1 MPISNTFAAMVELN
15 QSITINTRN
24 VLDAGTGSDHKDFG
38 VVAGI
43 EFNKDGT
50 KMFTSFA
57 NQACVM
63 ADQGDDCDSASATFR
78 AQVINTYNLSTPYDI
93 STQSFA
99 GDSERCVMTDLNSG
113 KNFHTVYDLELS
125 SDGMKLLVVTRNMGS
140 DADQD
145 KAYVYDLSS
154 PYDISSCSQSS
165 TTTNLDSSTFTDGSK
180 AGTTTGLRGN
190 HRLQGIEINDNGTKL
205 FLIFFD
211 ETDDNTRLYEYN
223 LTTPYDLTTLSLN
236 TNAGIELTFA
246 ENIDNAAGMRFSP
259 NGKRL
264 FVVTH
269 DLLNERALIQIS
281 LSNPFDTSSFVIDGA
296 LAFSTFPTTHDQP
309 RGIAFNSSGLKMYI
323 TDDRQN
329 SGIDE
334 IKEYDLKCPF
344 NIFEGKCPSITENN
358 DRHGLA
364 IAQIEIAKRT
374 IDHSTDTALNR
385 LKWIR
390 RNKDKQN
397 LSNLN
402 IDINFTNER
411 LASLTELVKTTAAKK
426 KTNSDKDQDVF
437 YWSEGSISVSKIGD
451 TSVSSSRKIDTNAI
465 TFGSDRFTKN
475 NGIRGLAFRF
485 GKNNVDVGNAGS
497 NLDTD
502 TYNITYY
509 DTSPIKDDTKFLDK
523 IFGIGKLSSDLL
535 TVLDGKKLT
544 AKRNGH
550 QMYGTFRIKD
560 EIKKNNLIM
569 IPYGRL
575 DVGHTILG
583 SYAESGQGA
592 IEVEKQH
599 IRTKKIRAGLSAIE
613 DLSNDKYTLKRH
625 GKLEYVADIDR
636 SSNFKYTYVGD
647 RSATLNDTL
656 HSEAIHNINGE
667 IGIDIV
673 LPDSFSIF
681 LIYERNQAI
690 DAGHTDKI
698 HIAIG
703 YLPNKD
709 TNYAFS
715 IEGSENLLSKL
726 ELKKNING
734 FNLSFN
740 VKDNLTN
747 TGDNREAN
755 IALNKV
761 F

>member
-1 MPISNTFAAMVELN
+1 MNCFKKILIIFFLLMPISNTFAAMVELN

-63 ADQGDDCDSASATFR
+63 GDQTDDCDSASATFR

-125 SDGMKLLVVTRNMGS
+125 SDGMKLLVVTRNNGN

-329 SGIDE
+329 SGID
-334 IKEYDLKCPF
+334 
-344 NIFEGKCPSITENN
+344 
-358 DRHGLA
+358 
-364 IAQIEIAKRT
+364 
-374 IDHSTDTALNR
+374 
-385 LKWIR
+385 
-390 RNKDKQN
+390 
-397 LSNLN
+397 
-402 IDINFTNER
+402 
-411 LASLTELVKTTAAKK
+411 
-426 KTNSDKDQDVF
+426 
-437 YWSEGSISVSKIGD
+437 
-451 TSVSSSRKIDTNAI
+451 
-465 TFGSDRFTKN
+465 
-475 NGIRGLAFRF
+475 
-485 GKNNVDVGNAGS
+485 
-497 NLDTD
+497 
-502 TYNITYY
+502 
-509 DTSPIKDDTKFLDK
+509 
-523 IFGIGKLSSDLL
+523 
-535 TVLDGKKLT
+535 
-544 AKRNGH
+544 
-550 QMYGTFRIKD
+550 
-560 EIKKNNLIM
+560 
-569 IPYGRL
+569 
-575 DVGHTILG
+575 
-583 SYAESGQGA
+583 
-592 IEVEKQH
+592 
-599 IRTKKIRAGLSAIE
+599 
-613 DLSNDKYTLKRH
+613 
-625 GKLEYVADIDR
+625 
-636 SSNFKYTYVGD
+636 
-647 RSATLNDTL
+647 
-656 HSEAIHNINGE
+656 
-667 IGIDIV
+667 
-673 LPDSFSIF
+673 
-681 LIYERNQAI
+681 
-690 DAGHTDKI
+690 
-698 HIAIG
+698 
-703 YLPNKD
+703 
-709 TNYAFS
+709 
-715 IEGSENLLSKL
+715 
-726 ELKKNING
+726 
-734 FNLSFN
+734 
-740 VKDNLTN
+740 
-747 TGDNREAN
+747 
-755 IALNKV
+755 
-761 F
+761 

>member
-1 MPISNTFAAMVELN
+1 MNFFKKILIIFFLLPMANSFAAMVELN

-63 ADQGDDCDSASATFR
+63 GDQTDDCDSASATFR
-78 AQVINTYNLSTPYDI
+78 AQVINTYNLSTPNDI

-99 GDSERCVMTDLNSG
+99 GDSERWVMTDLDAGGNG
-113 KNFHTVYDLELS
+113 NFRTVYDLELS
-125 SDGMKLLVVTRNMGS
+125 SDGMKLLVVTRNLGN

-180 AGTTTGLRGN
+180 AGTYAGLRGN
-190 HRLQGIEINDNGTKL
+190 HRLQGIEINNDGTKL
-205 FLIFFD
+205 FLLFYD
-211 ETDDNTRLYEYN
+211 VGTSNTRLYEYT

-296 LAFSTFPTTHDQP
+296 LAFSSFPTSHDQP

-358 DRHGLA
+358 ERHGLA

-397 LSNLN
+397 LSN
-402 IDINFTNER
+402 
-411 LASLTELVKTTAAKK
+411 
-426 KTNSDKDQDVF
+426 
-437 YWSEGSISVSKIGD
+437 
-451 TSVSSSRKIDTNAI
+451 
-465 TFGSDRFTKN
+465 
-475 NGIRGLAFRF
+475 
-485 GKNNVDVGNAGS
+485 
-497 NLDTD
+497 
-502 TYNITYY
+502 
-509 DTSPIKDDTKFLDK
+509 
-523 IFGIGKLSSDLL
+523 
-535 TVLDGKKLT
+535 
-544 AKRNGH
+544 
-550 QMYGTFRIKD
+550 
-560 EIKKNNLIM
+560 
-569 IPYGRL
+569 
-575 DVGHTILG
+575 
-583 SYAESGQGA
+583 
-592 IEVEKQH
+592 
-599 IRTKKIRAGLSAIE
+599 
-613 DLSNDKYTLKRH
+613 
-625 GKLEYVADIDR
+625 
-636 SSNFKYTYVGD
+636 
-647 RSATLNDTL
+647 
-656 HSEAIHNINGE
+656 
-667 IGIDIV
+667 
-673 LPDSFSIF
+673 
-681 LIYERNQAI
+681 
-690 DAGHTDKI
+690 
-698 HIAIG
+698 
-703 YLPNKD
+703 
-709 TNYAFS
+709 
-715 IEGSENLLSKL
+715 
-726 ELKKNING
+726 
-734 FNLSFN
+734 
-740 VKDNLTN
+740 
-747 TGDNREAN
+747 
-755 IALNKV
+755 
-761 F
+761 